1 MNDAIVRV
9 AGRGDGVTADGRH
22 APLAAPGDTLTAEG
36 VVVPGP
42 HHAAPPCRHFP
53 VCGGCQLQHL
63 DDESYAGFITERI
76 AGALGAHGLTTEV
89 RAPLLSPPRTRRRA
103 ALQAEMTGGR
113 VRIGFS
119 EGASHALVDLEEC
132 WVLTPTLFALVAPL
146 RALLAKMM
154 KPKRRV
160 RLHLV
165 EADQGPDLLIEGV
178 AAEGL
183 AAAEAITAFAQR
195 HGVARIAID
204 NGMGP
209 ENRWEPEPVTIT
221 LGGVPVALP
230 HAAFLQATRE
240 GEGALVDAVR
250 LAIGNATTLADL
262 FAGLGTFALALPG
275 RVYAAEGARDPI
287 YALKSAAA
295 MAGRQVFA
303 DHRDLFRR
311 PLTTEE
317 SNRFAAIVLDPPRAG
332 AREQMLQLAAA
343 TTPVIAYVSCN
354 PGTFARD
361 AEILCQGGYM
371 LDWIQP
377 GGQFRWST
385 HVELAARFS
394 R

>member
-1 MNDAIVRV
+1 MNDTILRI

-22 APLAAPGDTLTAEG
+22 APFTAPGDTLRADG

-42 HHAAPPCRHFP
+42 HRVTPPCRHFP

-63 DDESYAGFITERI
+63 DDDSYAGFITDRI
-76 AGALGAHGLTTEV
+76 SGALGTHGLTTEI

-103 ALQAEMTGGR
+103 ALQAEMSGGR

-119 EGASHALVDLEEC
+119 ESASHTLVDLEEC

-146 RALLAKMM
+146 RALLSKLM

-165 EADQGPDLLIEGV
+165 EADQGPDILIEGI

-230 HAAFLQATRE
+230 YAAFLQATRE
-240 GEGALVDAVR
+240 GEAALVDAVR
-250 LAIGNATTLADL
+250 LAIGSVGPVADL

-287 YALKSAAA
+287 GALKSAAA
-295 MAGRQVFA
+295 LAGRQIFA

-311 PLTTEE
+311 PLTSEE
-317 SNRFAAIVLDPPRAG
+317 SSRFAAIILDPPRAG
-332 AREQMLQLAAA
+332 AREQVLQLAAA
-343 TTPVIAYVSCN
+343 ATPVIAYVSCN
-354 PGTFARD
+354 PGTFVRD
-361 AEILCQGGYM
+361 AEVLCQGGYK

-377 GGQFRWST
+377 VGQFRWST